1 MALSNKKIIS
11 FKIFVLHSLKK
22 IPGSLLFVF
31 AFTFASAQ
39 PTRLSIATDL
49 GLQRSFKKGQQYW
62 AGGHTIQAQ
71 FHFTSKDGAYV
82 FISYYTNGKF
92 SNNVTATAKSA
103 VTVPRQINYVNNA
116 VMRFKQI
123 SVGWKKYMKGSSDIE
138 EGWSIYGYAG
148 FGLLLGRVDN
158 SHSVPLDTVVYN
170 VPVRKGKANFKR
182 LTLDLGLGW
191 ELPIGADT
199 FIYAEGRAWIPTTD
213 YPSKYIFVNDNAPL
227 VGMVN
232 VGIRILF

>member
-1 MALSNKKIIS
+1 LSAAS
-11 FKIFVLHSLKK
+11 F
-22 IPGSLLFVF
+22 
-31 AFTFASAQ
+31 AQ
-39 PTRLSIATDL
+39 PVHFSIASDL

-71 FHFTSKDGAYV
+71 FHFTPKDGAYV
-82 FISYYTNGKF
+82 WLSYYTNGKF
-92 SNNVTATAKSA
+92 SNNVTATAKSVA
-103 VTVPRQINYVNNA
+103 TLPQQINYVNNA

-123 SVGWKKYMKGSSDIE
+123 SIGWKKYLKGAFNTE
-138 EGWSIYGYAG
+138 EDWNIYGYAG
-148 FGLLLGRVDN
+148 FGLLLGRIEN
-158 SHSVPLDTVVYN
+158 THSVSIDTTVYQ

-191 ELPIGADT
+191 EAPLGADI

-227 VGMVN
+227 VGMIN
-232 VGIRILF
+232 AGIRILF